1 MKLYFAPMTCSLS
14 PHIVLKELGVDFKLV
29 RINNK
34 TKITEDGDDFLKIN
48 PKGYIAALELDDGE
62 VITEGPAILT
72 YIIEKFNWKTI
83 NNSKICNIRLLE
95 WLCFIS
101 SELHGG
107 SAPLF
112 NDLIPDEVKNIFKEK
127 LYKRYDYLSDILSKT
142 GYLMD
147 DFSPADCYLYAVL
160 LWLPNFNIDISR
172 WPVLDAFMKN
182 MFNKKSVQQ
191 AIEAERNT
199 KEC

>member
-1 MKLYFAPMTCSLS
+1 MKLYFAPMTLSLS
-14 PHIVLKELGVDFKLV
+14 PRIVLKELGVDFKLV

-34 TKITEDGDDFLKIN
+34 TKITEGGDDFIKIN
-48 PKGYIAALELDDGE
+48 PKGYVAALELGDSE

-83 NNSKICNIRLLE
+83 NNTKICNIRLLE

-112 NDLIPDEVKNIFKEK
+112 NDLIPDEVKNI
-127 LYKRYDYLSDILSKT
+127 L
-142 GYLMD
+142 
-147 DFSPADCYLYAVL
+147 
-160 LWLPNFNIDISR
+160 
-172 WPVLDAFMKN
+172 
-182 MFNKKSVQQ
+182 KKSY
-191 AIEAERNT
+191 IKDT
-199 KEC
+199 II